1 MIMHNKKLLLIMSL
15 IILATVCIGVDS
27 AVDDTLE
34 LDGVKF
40 HIPSGYDEI
49 TSYATDDEVEE
60 YSSFDVTSSHRA
72 YTKGDDYLGITV
84 DEYSHHPDLK
94 SLKLD
99 DEVFKEIGGV
109 EGLYAF
115 DELHF
120 FTYADGDKII
130 QISADDMSII
140 EDVMDTENI
149 AK

>member
-1 MIMHNKKLLLIMSL
+1 MHNKKLLLIMSL
-15 IILATVCIGVDS
+15 IMLATVCIGVVS

-60 YSSFDVTSSHRA
+60 YSSFDVTSSHRT
-72 YTKGDDYLGITV
+72 YMNGNDYLGITV
-84 DEYSHHPDLK
+84 SEYSDHPNLE

-99 DEVFKEIGGV
+99 DDVSKEIGGV

-115 DELHF
+115 DQLHF

-130 QISADDMSII
+130 QIAVDDMSII